1 MTQTE
6 VKKIGKEK
14 CTSKVLKGAVQK
26 GRKQAA
32 TYIMRSRTRLFI
44 KNKNQFINQYQY
56 LQWMVNNPEKVIR
69 VGIKDADVLR
79 KNMLEAMGKN
89 AKYTLVYRIE
99 QIEKKYGIDINEA
112 INGIFLPS
120 NNRSGLRGTIHRGGH
135 TQDYYDYIEQNFAN
149 CTCKKDCYEVLDKI
163 KMELYKGKIQLYSD
177 NVHRVNKT
185 FKTIK
190 KTA

>member
-1 MTQTE
+1 MIMQYTRGNQT
-6 VKKIGKEK
+6 
-14 CTSKVLKGAVQK
+14 
-26 GRKQAA
+26 RAA
-32 TYIMRSRTRLFI
+32 NMLG
-44 KNKNQFINQYQY
+44 IN
-56 LQWMVNNPEKVIR
+56 R
-69 VGIKDADVLR
+69 GTLR
-79 KNMLEAMGKN
+79 KKL
-89 AKYTLVYRIE
+89 
-99 QIEKKYGIDINEA
+99 KKYGIDINEA